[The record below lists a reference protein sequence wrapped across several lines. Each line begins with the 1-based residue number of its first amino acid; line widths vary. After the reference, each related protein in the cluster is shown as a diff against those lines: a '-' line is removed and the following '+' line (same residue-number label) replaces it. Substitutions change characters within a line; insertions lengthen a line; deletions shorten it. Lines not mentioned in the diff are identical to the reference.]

1 MCQRACILKTTILDE
16 ALYLNRFGDKK
27 KFPVPFNIVLR
38 TCEICKEN
46 ETLKVNAET
55 LEKLIKESL
64 IGLLISE

>member
-27 KFPVPFNIVLR
+27 SFNIVLR
-38 TCEICKEN
+38 TYEIYKEN

-55 LEKLIKESL
+55 LEK
-64 IGLLISE
+64 